1 MKKKL
6 TIEIDSYQYQLLL
19 KQSNA
24 RGWSISGYLVW
35 VAQQESKRIEQ
46 QQEVN

>member
-6 TIEIDSYQYQLLL
+6 VIELESYQYQLLL
-19 KQSNA
+19 KQCNA

-46 QQEVN
+46 GVN